1 MALNGHV
8 EAGAAREN
16 RPSRA
21 RTATPIGPYSSLLDT
36 IDGENSSLLKTPSP
50 VRPIA
55 VNTAVGRSCRH
66 GSPPSVSSR
75 PLTQMNRTN
84 PAKIRTP

>member
-1 MALNGHV
+1 MAPPV
-8 EAGAAREN
+8 MT
-16 RPSRA
+16 
-21 RTATPIGPYSSLLDT
+21 TAMPMSQDKMMKTTPIGPYSLLLDT

-66 GSPPSVSSR
+66 GTLPSVSSR
-75 PLTQMNRTN
+75 PLTQMNSTN
-84 PAKIRTP
+84 PAKTRTP